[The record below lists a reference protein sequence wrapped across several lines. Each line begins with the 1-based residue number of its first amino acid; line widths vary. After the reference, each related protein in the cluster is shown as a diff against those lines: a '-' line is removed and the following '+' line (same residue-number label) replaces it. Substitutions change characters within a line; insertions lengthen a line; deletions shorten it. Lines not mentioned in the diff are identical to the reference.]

1 MLEELPAGRGTEGR
15 DGEVG
20 AQDDAGRRVGG
31 SGAGCVSHVM
41 TCVFILRA
49 MENHRKVLNKKEIG
63 STLILTPASRHSRS
77 GAGHT
82 FDRWGT
88 WSQRDGV
95 NHQKRLGRG
104 PTGWVS
110 LNKPLDP
117 SGPPLPYV

>member
-77 GAGHT
+77 GAGQMGNLEPK
-82 FDRWGT
+82 RWSESPEEAGEGAHRMGELE
-88 WSQRDGV
+88 QA
-95 NHQKRLGRG
+95 
-104 PTGWVS
+104 P
-110 LNKPLDP
+110 
-117 SGPPLPYV
+117 